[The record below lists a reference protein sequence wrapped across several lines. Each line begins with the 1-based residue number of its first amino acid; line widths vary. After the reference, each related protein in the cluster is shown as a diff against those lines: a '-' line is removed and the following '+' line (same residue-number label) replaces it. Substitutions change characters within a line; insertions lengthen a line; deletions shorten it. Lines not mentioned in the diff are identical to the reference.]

1 MASPVFARQFRA
13 DEPEMVA
20 YFRRDAKRFG
30 RAHKPFVPLC
40 HGRGDVFFEICA
52 QRYAFVRIL
61 AGKSRRSE
69 RLFACIGIV
78 CRIAP
83 AAIAVM
89 IPAIAIMGM
98 AIAIMGMAI
107 AIMGMAIAVM
117 IPAIAVMID
126 AAAAVKISVFS
137 HGYRLLRFFL
147 RIGKTADDAP
157 DFRKHAY
164 DLTGQSFL
172 RI

>member
-1 MASPVFARQFRA
+1 MIP
-13 DEPEMVA
+13 
-20 YFRRDAKRFG
+20 
-30 RAHKPFVPLC
+30 
-40 HGRGDVFFEICA
+40 
-52 QRYAFVRIL
+52 
-61 AGKSRRSE
+61 
-69 RLFACIGIV
+69 
-78 CRIAP
+78 
-83 AAIAVM
+83 AIAVM

-98 AIAIMGMAI
+98 AIAVMIMT
-107 AIMGMAIAVM
+107 IAVM
-117 IPAIAVMID
+117 IPAIAVVVN

-147 RIGKTADDAP
+147 RIGKTAGNAT